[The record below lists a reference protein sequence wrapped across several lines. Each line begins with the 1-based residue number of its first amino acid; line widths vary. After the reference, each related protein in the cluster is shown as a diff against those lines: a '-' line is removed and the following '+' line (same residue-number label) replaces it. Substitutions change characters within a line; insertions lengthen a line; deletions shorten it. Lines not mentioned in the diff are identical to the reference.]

1 MENIILIVIVFMA
14 ICGIISV
21 ILEKV
26 FKSNIIELRVF
37 RLMLTCFTCI
47 CLTILFFIDVF
58 SRENIFLIGL
68 DFFFLVLLASLIAY
82 ELCILKHKLTN
93 CKL

>member
-1 MENIILIVIVFMA
+1 MENIILIAIVFMA

-26 FKSNIIELRVF
+26 FKSNIVELRVF
-37 RLMLTCFTCI
+37 RLMLTCFTSI
-47 CLTILFFIDVF
+47 CLAMLSFIDVF

-68 DFFFLVLLASLIAY
+68 DFLLLALLVFSIAY
-82 ELCILKHKLTN
+82 ELRILRLRYKLS
-93 CKL
+93 K